1 MNVAALPDL
10 PEILLVRPP
19 VFTDERGAFRELYR
33 ESRYADAGIGGRFV
47 QDNLSLS
54 RRHVL
59 RGLHLQHPRGQGK
72 LVTVLAGAVF
82 DVAVDVRRGSPTF
95 GRWAGATLTADNAHQ
110 LWIPPGFAHGFV
122 VLSDEALFS
131 YKCTEPYSPPDELS
145 VRWDD
150 PEIGIDWP
158 VPAPVLSAKDA
169 SAPSLGQIPVDR
181 LPVYDGGASQAR
193 MSGIHSGIHDE
204 GGGGSG
210 G

>member
-1 MNVAALPDL
+1 MKVTRLDTL
-10 PEILLVRPP
+10 PELILVQPP
-19 VFTDERGAFRELYR
+19 VFSDARGVFRELYR
-33 ESRYADAGIGGRFV
+33 EDRYAAAGIDAAFV

-82 DVAVDVRRGSPTF
+82 DVAVDVRRGSPTY
-95 GRWAGATLTADNAHQ
+95 GRWAGVTLSDENAHQ

-131 YKCTEPYSPPDELS
+131 YKCTEPYSPADELS

-150 PEIGIDWP
+150 PDVGVDWL
-158 VPAPVLSAKDA
+158 VSAPILSDKDA
-169 SAPSLGQIPVDR
+169 AAPLLADIPSER
-181 LPVYDGGASQAR
+181 LPVYRGELES
-193 MSGIHSGIHDE
+193 E
-204 GGGGSG
+204 
-210 G
+210 